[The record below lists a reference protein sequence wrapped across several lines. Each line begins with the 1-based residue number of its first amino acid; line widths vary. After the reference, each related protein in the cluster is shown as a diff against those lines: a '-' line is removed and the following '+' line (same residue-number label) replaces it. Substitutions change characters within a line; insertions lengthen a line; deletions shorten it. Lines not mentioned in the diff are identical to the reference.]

1 MSPDR
6 RPLRVAIIGSG
17 NIGTDLMIKVERS
30 PALEEGSDLV
40 LLQIMVQLGRA
51 FDLKVVAEG
60 IDTDRKLRRIQQL
73 GCHFGQGFLFA
84 RPAPFEQV
92 MRRFRETSQPR
103 PDANAPIDA
112 VRS

>member
-1 MSPDR
+1 
-6 RPLRVAIIGSG
+6 
-17 NIGTDLMIKVERS
+17 
-30 PALEEGSDLV
+30 
-40 LLQIMVQLGRA
+40 
-51 FDLKVVAEG
+51 G